1 VRVDDEGSGVAPEL
15 SGRLGEPFLTTKEPG
30 QGMGLGLYL
39 VRKLLADVG
48 GVLEVVAREPAGTSV
63 RLCFAT
69 ASRTDNLREWV
80 PA

>member
-63 RLCFAT
+63 RLCFGA
-69 ASRTDNLREWV
+69 APRTDALREWV